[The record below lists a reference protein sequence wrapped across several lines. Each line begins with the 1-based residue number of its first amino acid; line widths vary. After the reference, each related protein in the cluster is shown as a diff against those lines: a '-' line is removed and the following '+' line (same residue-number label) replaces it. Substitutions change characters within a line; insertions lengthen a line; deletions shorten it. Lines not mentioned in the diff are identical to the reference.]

1 MSNQPVVA
9 ERPSEGVGLIRM
21 GGQQE
26 RTTLSSELRQLL
38 VRHIAEL
45 ADDPAVRCIVLAGQG
60 RTFAAG
66 SDIRELAS
74 IGPIEKIE
82 YDVRKRKLAQAIA
95 ACAKPLIAAVNGYAL
110 GGGCELAM
118 MCDIIVA
125 GSSAKFGQPEV
136 KLGIIPGSGGTQ
148 RLLRAIGKYRAMRYV
163 LTGEAFTAQDALA
176 MGLVSDVVPDGEVE
190 SCAIGL
196 AQTIAALPPL
206 AVQQA
211 KELLL
216 FGASVPLEA
225 GLALEAKSNQLLF
238 ASHDKIEG
246 MAAFIEKRKPSFEG
260 R

>member
-1 MSNQPVVA
+1 MSSASVA
-9 ERPSEGVGLIRM
+9 VERPVEGVGLIRM
-21 GGQQE
+21 GDPQA
-26 RTTLSSELRQLL
+26 RTMLSPEVRELL
-38 VRHIAEL
+38 VRHISGL
-45 ADDPAVRCIVLAGQG
+45 ADDPAVRCLVLSGQS

-95 ACAKPLIAAVNGYAL
+95 VCAKPIIAAVRGHAL

-190 SCAIGL
+190 SRAIGL

-225 GLALEAKSNQLLF
+225 GLALEAKTNQLLF
-238 ASHDKIEG
+238 ASYDKSEG